1 MEALHALKYM
11 VLIAASAG
19 ERKCIME
26 NGKKRALIVGMA
38 RSGIAAARL
47 LYENGYEVIV
57 NDMKSEIDGLTEAL
71 AGIEYTSALGK
82 APEGEKIIRL
92 KPEKDVTDTYAA
104 VSEGIKCGYSRF
116 NIYGASGGRIEH
128 TLANIQLIASL
139 AEKNMQASIFDGSTV
154 ITAITAKTLRFDSA
168 YNGYISIFAHS
179 DKCTGVCLRGLKYPL
194 ENAEL
199 NNLFPLGV
207 SNEFLG
213 VESEIVIG
221 NGTAIIVYSL
231 PKS

>member
-1 MEALHALKYM
+1 MSICYIVGAGECKKLDFTKKDGDI
-11 VLIAASAG
+11 VIAADG
-19 ERKCIME
+19 
-26 NGKKRALIVGMA
+26 
-38 RSGIAAARL
+38 
-47 LYENGYEVIV
+47 GY
-57 NDMKSEIDGLTEAL
+57 KYLQR
-71 AGIEYTSALGK
+71 AGIKPDIVIGDFDSLGK

-154 ITAITAKTLRFDSA
+154 ITAITAKALRFDSA

-199 NNLFPLGV
+199 SNLFPLGV

-231 PKS
+231 PES

>member
-1 MEALHALKYM
+1 MSICYIIGAGECKKLDFTKKDGDI
-11 VLIAASAG
+11 VIAADG
-19 ERKCIME
+19 
-26 NGKKRALIVGMA
+26 
-38 RSGIAAARL
+38 
-47 LYENGYEVIV
+47 GY
-57 NDMKSEIDGLTEAL
+57 KYLQR
-71 AGIEYTSALGK
+71 AGIKPDIVIGDFDSLGK

-154 ITAITAKTLRFDSA
+154 ITAVSAKTSRFDSA

-199 NNLFPLGV
+199 SNLFPLGV

-231 PKS
+231 PES

>member
-1 MEALHALKYM
+1 MSICYIVGAGECKKLDFTKKDGDI
-11 VLIAASAG
+11 VIAADG
-19 ERKCIME
+19 
-26 NGKKRALIVGMA
+26 
-38 RSGIAAARL
+38 
-47 LYENGYEVIV
+47 GY
-57 NDMKSEIDGLTEAL
+57 KYLQQ
-71 AGIEYTSALGK
+71 AGIKPDIVIGDFDSLGK

>member
-1 MEALHALKYM
+1 MSICYIVGAGECKKLDFTKKDGDI
-11 VLIAASAG
+11 VIAADG
-19 ERKCIME
+19 
-26 NGKKRALIVGMA
+26 
-38 RSGIAAARL
+38 
-47 LYENGYEVIV
+47 GY
-57 NDMKSEIDGLTEAL
+57 KYLQQ
-71 AGIEYTSALGK
+71 AGIKPDIVIGDFDSLGK

-154 ITAITAKTLRFDSA
+154 ITAVTAKTLRFDSA

-179 DKCTGVCLRGLKYPL
+179 DKCTGVCLRGIKYPL

-199 NNLFPLGV
+199 SNLFPLGV

-231 PKS
+231 PES

>member
-1 MEALHALKYM
+1 MSICYIVGAGECKKLDFTKKDGDI
-11 VLIAASAG
+11 VIAADG
-19 ERKCIME
+19 
-26 NGKKRALIVGMA
+26 
-38 RSGIAAARL
+38 
-47 LYENGYEVIV
+47 GY
-57 NDMKSEIDGLTEAL
+57 KYLQQ
-71 AGIEYTSALGK
+71 AGIKPDIVIGDFDSLVK

-199 NNLFPLGV
+199 SNLFPLGV

-231 PKS
+231 PES

>member
-1 MEALHALKYM
+1 MSICYIVGAGECKKLDFIKRDGDI
-11 VLIAASAG
+11 VIAADG
-19 ERKCIME
+19 
-26 NGKKRALIVGMA
+26 
-38 RSGIAAARL
+38 
-47 LYENGYEVIV
+47 GY
-57 NDMKSEIDGLTEAL
+57 KYLQR
-71 AGIEYTSALGK
+71 AGIKPDIVIGDFDSLGK

-199 NNLFPLGV
+199 SNLFPLGV

-231 PKS
+231 PES

>member
-1 MEALHALKYM
+1 MSICYIVGAGECKKLDFTKKDGDI
-11 VLIAASAG
+11 VIAADG
-19 ERKCIME
+19 
-26 NGKKRALIVGMA
+26 
-38 RSGIAAARL
+38 
-47 LYENGYEVIV
+47 GY
-57 NDMKSEIDGLTEAL
+57 KYLQQ
-71 AGIEYTSALGK
+71 AGIKPDIVIGDFDSLGK

-154 ITAITAKTLRFDSA
+154 ITAVTAKTLRFDSA

>member
-1 MEALHALKYM
+1 MSICYIVGAGECKKLDFTKKDGDI
-11 VLIAASAG
+11 VIAADG
-19 ERKCIME
+19 
-26 NGKKRALIVGMA
+26 
-38 RSGIAAARL
+38 
-47 LYENGYEVIV
+47 GY
-57 NDMKSEIDGLTEAL
+57 KYLQR
-71 AGIEYTSALGK
+71 AGIKPDIVIGDFDSLGK

-92 KPEKDVTDTYAA
+92 KPEKDVTDTSAA

-139 AEKNMQASIFDGSTV
+139 AEKNMQASIFYGSTV

-199 NNLFPLGV
+199 SNLFPLGV

-231 PKS
+231 PES

>member
-1 MEALHALKYM
+1 MSICYIVGAGECKKLDFTKKDGDI
-11 VLIAASAG
+11 VIAADG
-19 ERKCIME
+19 
-26 NGKKRALIVGMA
+26 
-38 RSGIAAARL
+38 
-47 LYENGYEVIV
+47 GY
-57 NDMKSEIDGLTEAL
+57 KYLQR
-71 AGIEYTSALGK
+71 AGIKPDIVIGDFDSLGK

-154 ITAITAKTLRFDSA
+154 ITAVTAKTLRFDSA

-179 DKCTGVCLRGLKYPL
+179 DKCTGVCLRGIKYPL

-199 NNLFPLGV
+199 SNLFPLGV

-231 PKS
+231 PES

>member
-1 MEALHALKYM
+1 MSICYIVGAGECKKLDFTKKDGDI
-11 VLIAASAG
+11 VIAADG
-19 ERKCIME
+19 
-26 NGKKRALIVGMA
+26 
-38 RSGIAAARL
+38 
-47 LYENGYEVIV
+47 GY
-57 NDMKSEIDGLTEAL
+57 KYLQQ
-71 AGIEYTSALGK
+71 AGIKPDIVIGDFDSLGK

-154 ITAITAKTLRFDSA
+154 ITAVTAKTLRFDSA

-199 NNLFPLGV
+199 SNLFPLGV

-231 PKS
+231 PV

>member
-1 MEALHALKYM
+1 MSICYIVGAGECKKLDFTKKDGDI
-11 VLIAASAG
+11 VIAADG
-19 ERKCIME
+19 
-26 NGKKRALIVGMA
+26 
-38 RSGIAAARL
+38 
-47 LYENGYEVIV
+47 GY
-57 NDMKSEIDGLTEAL
+57 KYLQQ
-71 AGIEYTSALGK
+71 AGIKPDIVIGDFDSLGK

-154 ITAITAKTLRFDSA
+154 ITAVTAKTLRFDSA

-231 PKS
+231 PES

>member
-1 MEALHALKYM
+1 MSICYIVGAGECKKLDFTKKDGDI
-11 VLIAASAG
+11 VIAADG
-19 ERKCIME
+19 
-26 NGKKRALIVGMA
+26 
-38 RSGIAAARL
+38 
-47 LYENGYEVIV
+47 GY
-57 NDMKSEIDGLTEAL
+57 KYLQR
-71 AGIEYTSALGK
+71 AGIKPDIVIGDFDSLGK

-116 NIYGASGGRIEH
+116 NIYGASGGRVEH

-154 ITAITAKTLRFDSA
+154 ITAVTAKTLRFDSA

-199 NNLFPLGV
+199 SNLFPLGV

>member
-1 MEALHALKYM
+1 MSICYIVGAGECKKLDFTKKDGDI
-11 VLIAASAG
+11 VIAADG
-19 ERKCIME
+19 
-26 NGKKRALIVGMA
+26 
-38 RSGIAAARL
+38 
-47 LYENGYEVIV
+47 GY
-57 NDMKSEIDGLTEAL
+57 KYLQR
-71 AGIEYTSALGK
+71 AGIKPDIVIGDFDSLGK

-179 DKCTGVCLRGLKYPL
+179 DKCMGVCLRGLKYPL

-199 NNLFPLGV
+199 SNLFPLGV

-231 PKS
+231 PES

>member
-1 MEALHALKYM
+1 MSICYIVGAGECKKLDFTKKDGDI
-11 VLIAASAG
+11 VIAADG
-19 ERKCIME
+19 
-26 NGKKRALIVGMA
+26 
-38 RSGIAAARL
+38 
-47 LYENGYEVIV
+47 GY
-57 NDMKSEIDGLTEAL
+57 KYLQQ
-71 AGIEYTSALGK
+71 AGIKPDIVIGDFDSLGK

-154 ITAITAKTLRFDSA
+154 ITAVTAKTLRFDSA

-199 NNLFPLGV
+199 SNLFPLGV

-231 PKS
+231 PES

>member
-1 MEALHALKYM
+1 MSICYIVGAGECKKLDFTKKDGDI
-11 VLIAASAG
+11 VIAADG
-19 ERKCIME
+19 
-26 NGKKRALIVGMA
+26 
-38 RSGIAAARL
+38 
-47 LYENGYEVIV
+47 GY
-57 NDMKSEIDGLTEAL
+57 KYLQQ
-71 AGIEYTSALGK
+71 AGIKPDIVIGDFDSLVK

-154 ITAITAKTLRFDSA
+154 ITAVTAKTLRFDSA

-199 NNLFPLGV
+199 SNLFPLGV

-213 VESEIVIG
+213 VESKIVIG

-231 PKS
+231 PES

>member
-1 MEALHALKYM
+1 MSICYIVGAGECKKLDFTKKDGDI
-11 VLIAASAG
+11 VIAADG
-19 ERKCIME
+19 
-26 NGKKRALIVGMA
+26 
-38 RSGIAAARL
+38 
-47 LYENGYEVIV
+47 GY
-57 NDMKSEIDGLTEAL
+57 KYLQR
-71 AGIEYTSALGK
+71 AGIKPDIVIGDFDSLGK

-154 ITAITAKTLRFDSA
+154 ITAVTAKTLRFDSA

-231 PKS
+231 PES

>member
-1 MEALHALKYM
+1 MSICYIVGAGECKKLDFTKKDGDI
-11 VLIAASAG
+11 VIAADG
-19 ERKCIME
+19 
-26 NGKKRALIVGMA
+26 
-38 RSGIAAARL
+38 
-47 LYENGYEVIV
+47 GY
-57 NDMKSEIDGLTEAL
+57 KYLQR
-71 AGIEYTSALGK
+71 AGIKPDIVIGDFDSLGK

-199 NNLFPLGV
+199 SNLFPLGV

>member
-1 MEALHALKYM
+1 MSICYIVGAGECKKLDFTKKDGDI
-11 VLIAASAG
+11 VIAADG
-19 ERKCIME
+19 
-26 NGKKRALIVGMA
+26 
-38 RSGIAAARL
+38 
-47 LYENGYEVIV
+47 GY
-57 NDMKSEIDGLTEAL
+57 KYLQR
-71 AGIEYTSALGK
+71 AGIKPDIVIGDFDSLGK

-116 NIYGASGGRIEH
+116 NIYGASGGRVEH

-154 ITAITAKTLRFDSA
+154 ITAVTAKTLRFDSA

-199 NNLFPLGV
+199 SNLFPLGV

-231 PKS
+231 PES

>member
-1 MEALHALKYM
+1 MSICYIVGAGECKKLDFTKKDGDI
-11 VLIAASAG
+11 VIAADG
-19 ERKCIME
+19 
-26 NGKKRALIVGMA
+26 
-38 RSGIAAARL
+38 
-47 LYENGYEVIV
+47 GY
-57 NDMKSEIDGLTEAL
+57 KYLQR
-71 AGIEYTSALGK
+71 AGIKPDIVIGDFDSLGK

-154 ITAITAKTLRFDSA
+154 ITAVTAKTLRFDSA

-199 NNLFPLGV
+199 SNLFPLGV

-221 NGTAIIVYSL
+221 NGTAIIIYSL
-231 PKS
+231 PV

>member
-1 MEALHALKYM
+1 MSICYIVGAGECKKLDFTKKDGDI
-11 VLIAASAG
+11 VIAADG
-19 ERKCIME
+19 
-26 NGKKRALIVGMA
+26 
-38 RSGIAAARL
+38 
-47 LYENGYEVIV
+47 GY
-57 NDMKSEIDGLTEAL
+57 KYLQR
-71 AGIEYTSALGK
+71 AGIKPDIVIGDFDSLGK

-154 ITAITAKTLRFDSA
+154 ITAITAKALRFDSA

-179 DKCTGVCLRGLKYPL
+179 DKCTGVCLRGLKNPL

-199 NNLFPLGV
+199 SNLFPLGV

-231 PKS
+231 PES

>member
-1 MEALHALKYM
+1 MSICYIVGAGECKKLDFTKKDGDI
-11 VLIAASAG
+11 VIAADG
-19 ERKCIME
+19 
-26 NGKKRALIVGMA
+26 
-38 RSGIAAARL
+38 
-47 LYENGYEVIV
+47 GY
-57 NDMKSEIDGLTEAL
+57 KYLQR
-71 AGIEYTSALGK
+71 AGIKPDIVIGDFDSLGK

-154 ITAITAKTLRFDSA
+154 ITAVTAKTLRFDSA

-199 NNLFPLGV
+199 SNLFPLGV

-213 VESEIVIG
+213 GESEIVIG
-221 NGTAIIVYSL
+221 NGPAIIVYSL
-231 PKS
+231 PES

>member
-1 MEALHALKYM
+1 MSICYIVGSGECKKLDFTKKDGDI
-11 VLIAASAG
+11 VIAADG
-19 ERKCIME
+19 
-26 NGKKRALIVGMA
+26 
-38 RSGIAAARL
+38 
-47 LYENGYEVIV
+47 GY
-57 NDMKSEIDGLTEAL
+57 KYLQQ
-71 AGIEYTSALGK
+71 AGIKPDIVIGDFDSLGK

-231 PKS
+231 PES

>member
-1 MEALHALKYM
+1 MSICYIVGAGECKKLDFTKKDGDI
-11 VLIAASAG
+11 VIAADG
-19 ERKCIME
+19 
-26 NGKKRALIVGMA
+26 
-38 RSGIAAARL
+38 
-47 LYENGYEVIV
+47 GY
-57 NDMKSEIDGLTEAL
+57 KYLQR
-71 AGIEYTSALGK
+71 AGIKPDIVIGDFDSLGK

-154 ITAITAKTLRFDSA
+154 ITAVTAKTSRFDSA

-199 NNLFPLGV
+199 SNLFPLGV

-231 PKS
+231 PES

>member
-1 MEALHALKYM
+1 MSICYIVGAGECKKLDFTKKDGDI
-11 VLIAASAG
+11 VIAADG
-19 ERKCIME
+19 
-26 NGKKRALIVGMA
+26 
-38 RSGIAAARL
+38 
-47 LYENGYEVIV
+47 GY
-57 NDMKSEIDGLTEAL
+57 KYLQQ
-71 AGIEYTSALGK
+71 AGIKPDIVIGDFDSLGK

-128 TLANIQLIASL
+128 TLANIQLIAYL

-154 ITAITAKTLRFDSA
+154 ITAVTAKTLRFDSA

-199 NNLFPLGV
+199 SNLFPLGV

-231 PKS
+231 PES

>member
-1 MEALHALKYM
+1 MSICYIVGAGECKKLNFTKKDGDI
-11 VLIAASAG
+11 VIAADG
-19 ERKCIME
+19 
-26 NGKKRALIVGMA
+26 
-38 RSGIAAARL
+38 
-47 LYENGYEVIV
+47 GY
-57 NDMKSEIDGLTEAL
+57 KYLQR
-71 AGIEYTSALGK
+71 AGIKPDIVIGDFDSLGK

-199 NNLFPLGV
+199 SNLFPLGV

-231 PKS
+231 PES

>member
-1 MEALHALKYM
+1 MSICYIVGAGECKKLDFTKKDGDI
-11 VLIAASAG
+11 VIAADG
-19 ERKCIME
+19 
-26 NGKKRALIVGMA
+26 
-38 RSGIAAARL
+38 
-47 LYENGYEVIV
+47 GY
-57 NDMKSEIDGLTEAL
+57 KYLQR
-71 AGIEYTSALGK
+71 AGIKPDIVIGDFDSLGK

-154 ITAITAKTLRFDSA
+154 ITAVTAKTLRFDSA

-199 NNLFPLGV
+199 SNLFPLGV

-231 PKS
+231 PV

>member
-1 MEALHALKYM
+1 MSICYIVGAGECKKLDFTKKDGDI
-11 VLIAASAG
+11 VIAADG
-19 ERKCIME
+19 
-26 NGKKRALIVGMA
+26 
-38 RSGIAAARL
+38 
-47 LYENGYEVIV
+47 GY
-57 NDMKSEIDGLTEAL
+57 KYLQR
-71 AGIEYTSALGK
+71 AGIKPDIVIGDLDSLGK

-154 ITAITAKTLRFDSA
+154 ITAVTAKTLRFDSA

-199 NNLFPLGV
+199 SNLFPLGV

-231 PKS
+231 PES

>member
-1 MEALHALKYM
+1 MSVCYIVGAGECKKLDFIKSDGDI
-11 VLIAASAG
+11 VIAADG
-19 ERKCIME
+19 
-26 NGKKRALIVGMA
+26 
-38 RSGIAAARL
+38 
-47 LYENGYEVIV
+47 GY
-57 NDMKSEIDGLTEAL
+57 KYLKQ
-71 AGIEYTSALGK
+71 AGIKPDIVIGDFDSLGK
-82 APEGEKIIRL
+82 EPEGEKIIRL

-116 NIYGASGGRIEH
+116 NIYGALGGRIEH

-139 AEKNMQASIFDGSTV
+139 SEKNMQASIFDGSTV
-154 ITAITAKTLRFDSA
+154 ITAITAGTLRFDSA

-199 NNLFPLGV
+199 SNMFPLGV

-213 VESEIVIG
+213 IESEIVIG
-221 NGTAIIVYSL
+221 SGTAIIVYSM
-231 PKS
+231 PKA

>member
-1 MEALHALKYM
+1 MSICYIVGAGECKKLDFTKKDGDI
-11 VLIAASAG
+11 VIAADG
-19 ERKCIME
+19 
-26 NGKKRALIVGMA
+26 
-38 RSGIAAARL
+38 
-47 LYENGYEVIV
+47 GY
-57 NDMKSEIDGLTEAL
+57 KYLQR
-71 AGIEYTSALGK
+71 AGIKPDIVIGDFDSLGK

-154 ITAITAKTLRFDSA
+154 ITAVTAKTLRFDSA

>member
-1 MEALHALKYM
+1 MPFERGATVSICYIVGAGECKKLDFTKKDGDI
-11 VLIAASAG
+11 VIAADG
-19 ERKCIME
+19 GYKYL
-26 NGKKRALIVGMA
+26 KQ
-38 RSGIAAARL
+38 SGIKPDI
-47 LYENGYEVIV
+47 VIG
-57 NDMKSEIDGLTEAL
+57 DFDS
-71 AGIEYTSALGK
+71 LGK
-82 APEGEKIIRL
+82 EPEGEKIIRL

-104 VSEGIKCGYSRF
+104 VSEGIKYGYSRF

-139 AEKNMQASIFDGSTV
+139 SAKKMQASIFDGSTV
-154 ITAITAKTLRFDSA
+154 ITAITSGTLRFDSA
-168 YNGYISIFAHS
+168 YNGYISVFAHS

-199 NNLFPLGV
+199 SNLFPLGV

-221 NGTAIIVYSL
+221 SGTAIIVFSL
-231 PKS
+231 PES

>member
-1 MEALHALKYM
+1 MSICYIVGAGECKKLDFTKKDGDI
-11 VLIAASAG
+11 VIAADG
-19 ERKCIME
+19 
-26 NGKKRALIVGMA
+26 
-38 RSGIAAARL
+38 
-47 LYENGYEVIV
+47 GY
-57 NDMKSEIDGLTEAL
+57 KYLQQ
-71 AGIEYTSALGK
+71 AGIKPDIVIGDFDSLGK

-154 ITAITAKTLRFDSA
+154 ITAVTAKTLRFDSA

-231 PKS
+231 PV

>member
-1 MEALHALKYM
+1 MSICYIVGAGECKKLDFTKKDGDI
-11 VLIAASAG
+11 VIAADG
-19 ERKCIME
+19 
-26 NGKKRALIVGMA
+26 
-38 RSGIAAARL
+38 
-47 LYENGYEVIV
+47 GY
-57 NDMKSEIDGLTEAL
+57 KYLQR
-71 AGIEYTSALGK
+71 AGIKPDIVIGDFDSLGK

>member
-1 MEALHALKYM
+1 MSICYIVGAGECKKLDFTKKDGDI
-11 VLIAASAG
+11 VIAADG
-19 ERKCIME
+19 
-26 NGKKRALIVGMA
+26 
-38 RSGIAAARL
+38 
-47 LYENGYEVIV
+47 GY
-57 NDMKSEIDGLTEAL
+57 KYLQQ
-71 AGIEYTSALGK
+71 AGIKPDIVIGDFDSLGK

-213 VESEIVIG
+213 VEREIVIG

>member
-1 MEALHALKYM
+1 MSICYIVGAGECKKLDFTKKDGDI
-11 VLIAASAG
+11 VIAADG
-19 ERKCIME
+19 
-26 NGKKRALIVGMA
+26 
-38 RSGIAAARL
+38 
-47 LYENGYEVIV
+47 GY
-57 NDMKSEIDGLTEAL
+57 KYLQR
-71 AGIEYTSALGK
+71 AGIKPDIVIGDFDSLGK

-179 DKCTGVCLRGLKYPL
+179 NKCTGVCLRGLKYPL

-199 NNLFPLGV
+199 SNLFPLGV

-231 PKS
+231 PES

>member
-1 MEALHALKYM
+1 MSICYIVGAGECKKLDFIKKDGDI
-11 VLIAASAG
+11 VIAADG
-19 ERKCIME
+19 
-26 NGKKRALIVGMA
+26 
-38 RSGIAAARL
+38 
-47 LYENGYEVIV
+47 GY
-57 NDMKSEIDGLTEAL
+57 KYLQR
-71 AGIEYTSALGK
+71 AGIKPDIVIGDFDSLGK

-154 ITAITAKTLRFDSA
+154 ITAVTAKTLRFDSA

-199 NNLFPLGV
+199 SNLFPLGV

-231 PKS
+231 PES

>member
-1 MEALHALKYM
+1 MSICYIVGAGECKKLDFTKKDGDI
-11 VLIAASAG
+11 VIAADG
-19 ERKCIME
+19 
-26 NGKKRALIVGMA
+26 
-38 RSGIAAARL
+38 
-47 LYENGYEVIV
+47 GY
-57 NDMKSEIDGLTEAL
+57 KYLQR
-71 AGIEYTSALGK
+71 AGIKPDIVIGDFDSLGK

-92 KPEKDVTDTYAA
+92 KPEKDVTDTYAS

-154 ITAITAKTLRFDSA
+154 ITAVTAKTLRFDSA

-199 NNLFPLGV
+199 SNLFPLGV

-231 PKS
+231 PES